1 MLCLRHGRHSLVVAP
16 GNGASIVGWSHGGRP
31 ILRPVRPEA
40 AVFGDPQAMGC
51 FPLVPYCNRIA
62 HGRFVWAGWEHQ
74 LDLNFGDHS
83 HSIHGIGWQRPWTV
97 EQVDAAGTTL
107 SLRHGAAGD
116 AVRAWPFPFD
126 AMLTYRLTARGLTV
140 TLSATNRHD
149 VPAPLG
155 LGLHPYL
162 NATGYDRNDPPR
174 LAFDAAKVWLNR
186 DSLPSREVAVPD
198 EWSFAGSRDI
208 ASVSLDHCFT
218 GWAHS
223 VRMPSGSASL
233 AIHADGLFGNLQV
246 FTPRRAHFFCA
257 EPVSHL
263 PDAINRANL
272 PIDQQMAVIE
282 PGNTIHGEITLSVLA

>member
-1 MLCLRHGRHSLVVAP
+1 MLCLRHGRHSVVVAP
-16 GNGASIVGWSHGGRP
+16 ESGAAIVGWSHGPHP

-40 AVFGDPQAMGC
+40 VVSDAPQAMGC

-62 HGRFVWAGWEHQ
+62 RGRFIWAGQEHQ
-74 LDLNFGDHS
+74 LDLNFGDHP

-107 SLRHGAAGD
+107 SLRHSAAGE
-116 AVRAWPFPFD
+116 AVRAWPFSFD
-126 AMLTYRLTARGLTV
+126 ALLRYRLTAGGLTV
-140 TLSATNRHD
+140 TLSATNRHE

-162 NATGYDRNDPPR
+162 NATRCYGDGPPR
-174 LAFDAAKVWLNR
+174 LGFDAAKVWLNR

-218 GWAHS
+218 GWTHS
-223 VRMPSGSASL
+223 VRISSGSASL

-246 FTPRRAHFFCA
+246 FTPSRANFFCA

-263 PDAINRANL
+263 PDSINRANL
-272 PIDQQMAVIE
+272 PIDQQMAVVE
-282 PGNTIHGEITLSVLA
+282 PGDTIRGEIALSLLA